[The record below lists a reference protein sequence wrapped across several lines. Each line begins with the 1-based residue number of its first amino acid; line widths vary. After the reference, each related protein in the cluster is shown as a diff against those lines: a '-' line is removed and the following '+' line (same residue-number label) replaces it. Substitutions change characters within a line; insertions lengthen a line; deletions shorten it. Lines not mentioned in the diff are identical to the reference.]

1 MKNAFRPELAKS
13 DTLATMLDRLKSLAR
28 EHADLHRKLADPAVH
43 GDHRELARIG
53 RRIKELDPLIN
64 LLREHDDAERAI
76 REAEDMKNDPDL
88 RVLADA
94 DAAAANRRIPELEKQ
109 MKAFL
114 IPKDPDDDKN
124 VILEVRAGTGGEE
137 AALFA
142 AELLRMYLRFA
153 EGRHWKTE
161 LLDKSDAPAAGGIKE
176 ASVKI
181 EGAGV
186 YGTLKYE
193 SGVHRVQRIPATEAK
208 GRIHTSTVTVA
219 ILPEA
224 EEVDIVIKSEDLRT
238 DTYRSGGAGGQNV
251 NKVETAVR
259 ITHIPT
265 GTVVACQTE
274 RSQLKNKT
282 LAMSLLRSRLYAA
295 KQEKLAKERG
305 ELRSGQIGSADRSEK
320 IRTYNFPQDRV
331 TDHRI
336 GENFS
341 NLPGI
346 MEGNVGKIFVVLKEK
361 DDEQKLAFLERK

>member
-1 MKNAFRPELAKS
+1 MIEKLRQ
-13 DTLATMLDRLKSLAR
+13 LAR
-28 EHADLHRKLADPAVH
+28 KHADLQAKLGDTAVH
-43 GDHRELARIG
+43 GDHKELARIG
-53 RRIKELDPLIN
+53 KRIKELDPLIE
-64 LLREHDDAERAI
+64 LLQEYDNAQKAIAEVDKI
-76 REAEDMKNDPDL
+76 KNDPEL
-88 RVLADA
+88 KAMAEEDA
-94 DAAAANRRIPELEKQ
+94 VVARQKLPELEKR

-114 IPKDPDDDKN
+114 VPKDPDDDKN
-124 VILEVRAGTGGEE
+124 VILEVRAGAGGEE
-137 AALFA
+137 AALFG
-142 AELLRMYLRFA
+142 AELFRMYLRYA
-153 EGRHWKTE
+153 EAQRWKVE
-161 LLDKSDAPAAGGIKE
+161 LMDKSDAESGGIKE
-176 ASVKI
+176 VSCKI
-181 EGAGV
+181 EGSGV
-186 YGTLKYE
+186 YGKLKYE

-224 EEVDIVIKSEDLRT
+224 EEVDIVINPNDLKI

-259 ITHIPT
+259 ITHLPT
-265 GTVVACQTE
+265 NTVVACQTE

-305 ELRSGQIGSADRSEK
+305 EMRSGQIGSGDRSEK

-341 NLPGI
+341 NLPSI
-346 MEGNVGKIFVVLKEK
+346 MEGNAGKIFETLKEK
-361 DDEQKLAFLERK
+361 DEEQKLASLERK